1 MGKKSV
7 FQRPYENN
15 SFFFLSYRLIYCIK
29 LNSKLIVNKE
39 LWW

>member
-15 SFFFLSYRLIYCIK
+15 SFFLSFRLVYCIK